1 MLSSLPRPYL
11 PFFCPQPAIKAT
23 PNAGPLKGQSFVPCS
38 TDYRTVQD
46 MVDKGVATSPKLKKS
61 KPKVLAIPMSN
72 FAAML
77 AKGDAKDVG
86 EIRVL
91 PSPSTIKAIE
101 QLRST
106 VTTEKPD

>member
-1 MLSSLPRPYL
+1 
-11 PFFCPQPAIKAT
+11 
-23 PNAGPLKGQSFVPCS
+23 
-38 TDYRTVQD
+38 
-46 MVDKGVATSPKLKKS
+46 MVDKGVATNPKLKKS

-101 QLRST
+101 QLRSAA
-106 VTTEKPD
+106 TTEKPD